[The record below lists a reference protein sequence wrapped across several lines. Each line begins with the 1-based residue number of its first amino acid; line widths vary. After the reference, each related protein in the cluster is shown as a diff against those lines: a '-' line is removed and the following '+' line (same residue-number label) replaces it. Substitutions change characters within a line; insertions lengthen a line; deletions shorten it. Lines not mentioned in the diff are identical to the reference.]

1 MLRET
6 GAGMSVRNLPRV
18 CKRCSLRAL
27 HHVSLTGRHPWR
39 LRCIAPLRATELST
53 TGYNP
58 RPLEVTH
65 ANRGTFPPVVALM
78 CRQEPARRPTGR
90 MSKGVRMKKLFLWVI
105 VVAVAGLAV
114 ACDGTQ
120 SSPLSPTAGS
130 PSTPSNGRS
139 NQPAAGSDPCT
150 PPPGA
155 DVYRRDNPNPTPS
168 DGQGEPSCQTGE
180 GTDEGFDSGGTPP
193 TTPGTPDTERR
204 PAPGR

>member
-1 MLRET
+1 
-6 GAGMSVRNLPRV
+6 
-18 CKRCSLRAL
+18 
-27 HHVSLTGRHPWR
+27 
-39 LRCIAPLRATELST
+39 
-53 TGYNP
+53 
-58 RPLEVTH
+58 
-65 ANRGTFPPVVALM
+65 
-78 CRQEPARRPTGR
+78 
-90 MSKGVRMKKLFLWVI
+90 MSKGARMKKLFLWVS

-120 SSPLSPTAGS
+120 GSPLSPTTAS

-139 NQPAAGSDPCT
+139 NQPAAGSDSCT

-155 DVYRRDNPNPTPS
+155 DVYRRDNPGATPS

-180 GTDEGFDSGGTPP
+180 GPDEGFDYGGTPP

>member
-1 MLRET
+1 
-6 GAGMSVRNLPRV
+6 
-18 CKRCSLRAL
+18 
-27 HHVSLTGRHPWR
+27 
-39 LRCIAPLRATELST
+39 
-53 TGYNP
+53 
-58 RPLEVTH
+58 
-65 ANRGTFPPVVALM
+65 
-78 CRQEPARRPTGR
+78 

-120 SSPLSPTAGS
+120 GSPLSPTAGS

-180 GTDEGFDSGGTPP
+180 GKDEGFDSGGTPP